1 MKRTF
6 PIISLLALVWLTACS
21 TLERDANRQIGSIS
35 VQTDA
40 AISAFNDYTRSGK
53 GTIRQH
59 EEFKELSFQYQSAL
73 RFTIAAI
80 NAHLVNPKASE
91 PTKALAILAA
101 SSEKLTAFVY
111 SLTQTPP

>member
-1 MKRTF
+1 MKG
-6 PIISLLALVWLTACS
+6 IVALITLVCLTACS
-21 TLERDANRQIGSIS
+21 TLERDSNRQIGSIS

-59 EEFKELSFQYQSAL
+59 EEFKEISFQYQSAL
-73 RFTIAAI
+73 RFAMAAI
-80 NAHLVNPKASE
+80 NAHRVNPDASE

-111 SLTQTPP
+111 SLTQPPP